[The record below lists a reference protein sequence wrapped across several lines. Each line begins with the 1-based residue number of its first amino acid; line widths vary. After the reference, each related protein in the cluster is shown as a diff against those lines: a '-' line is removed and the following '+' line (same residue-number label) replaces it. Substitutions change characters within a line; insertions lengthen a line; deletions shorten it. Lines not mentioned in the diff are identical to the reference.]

1 MAAKFLPRPSCSRSG
16 FVLVFGFASIRV
28 KFAANYA
35 ALPGC
40 FAGWVEAF
48 PAVILIC
55 LGLDSSRLA
64 MLILSTP
71 SLNSAF
77 TLSGLTVLGRVKE
90 RTNFPYWRSIR

>member
-1 MAAKFLPRPSCSRSG
+1 NFFRGHPVRAPVLFWSLDSRP
-16 FVLVFGFASIRV
+16 FALNS
-28 KFAANYA
+28 AANYA

-40 FAGWVEAF
+40 FAGWIEAF